1 MRILYFSWGENS
13 REDLTNAL
21 MQLQHEVLTISSAV
35 TDYLVN
41 PELTQAVTDTVRQYQ
56 IGLIFSM
63 NYFPFL
69 SEAAK
74 LLHIPYVSW
83 VYDCPHWT
91 LYSPTIQNECN
102 RIFLFDQAMVS
113 LVQAHGASH
122 AFHLPLAVNT
132 SRIDGLIQTSDPS
145 AFRNEVAFV
154 GSLYENNPFNRISYL
169 PDELRGFL
177 DGILAAQNMIYGQ
190 DLLGELLTDDLVD
203 TLGRYVSYSAQ
214 PLCPIPPRDFFLNML
229 QTKLTST
236 ERISAI
242 EALAK
247 AHPVRLYTASDATLC
262 PDALPGGAVS
272 YTDEMPLV
280 FHRAKINLNLTL
292 RSITSGIPLRAM
304 DIMGC
309 GGFLLTNYQPE
320 LAQYFQNGVDYVYF
334 EDEADL
340 LAKTDYYLSHQKER
354 IEIAKN
360 GLYKIKSAF
369 TYEHQLTKIF
379 EHL

>member
-13 REDLTNAL
+13 KEDLTNAL
-21 MQLQHEVLTISSAV
+21 MQLHHEVLTISSAV

-41 PELTQAVTDTVRQYQ
+41 PELTQAVTDAVRQYQ
-56 IGLIFSM
+56 IELIFSM

-69 SEAAK
+69 SDAAEH
-74 LLHIPYVSW
+74 LHIPYVSW

-91 LYSPTIQNECN
+91 LYSPTVQNECN
-102 RIFLFDQAMVS
+102 RIFLFDQVMVS

-132 SRIDGLIQTSDPS
+132 GRIEGLLQTADPS
-145 AFRNEVAFV
+145 AYRNEIAFV
-154 GSLYENNPFNRISYL
+154 GSLYEDNHFNRILYL
-169 PDELRGFL
+169 PDQLRGFL

-190 DLLGELLTDDLVD
+190 DLLDELLTDELVS
-203 TLGRYVSYSAQ
+203 TLSQYVSYSMQ
-214 PLCPIPPRDFFLNML
+214 PLCPIPAKDFFLSML

-242 EALAK
+242 KALAK
-247 AHPVRLYTASDATLC
+247 THPLRLYTASDATLC
-262 PDALPGGAVS
+262 PDALPGGTVS

-280 FHRAKINLNLTL
+280 FQHAKINLNITL

-340 LAKTDYYLSHQKER
+340 QVKADYYLSHPKER
-354 IEIAKN
+354 MEIAKN

-369 TYEHQLTKIF
+369 TYEHQLAKIF
-379 EHL
+379 ELL